1 MLAQTPFTEYDIRIM
16 FKTLSRHRNKFF
28 MLAAL
33 GIASAFC
40 VAMLV
45 ARFWRMN
52 NSHYGFMLWNLFLAW
67 IPLLCSI
74 IAFRFYERKV
84 FSYVIFL
91 LLAFSWLLFF
101 PNSPYLVTDLIHLR
115 SISSDIWWYDV
126 IMFAAFA
133 WTGFFMGFVS
143 LQWMQDWIA
152 NLFGKVISWMFAIA
166 ALGLSAFG
174 VYLGRFLRW
183 NSWDI
188 FFEPIS
194 LLSDVWQ
201 RIRHPLQYSPT
212 MLFTVLLAG
221 FLFCAYLML
230 VAYTQLRQEGVEVD

>member
-1 MLAQTPFTEYDIRIM
+1 
-16 FKTLSRHRNKFF
+16 
-28 MLAAL
+28 
-33 GIASAFC
+33 
-40 VAMLV
+40 
-45 ARFWRMN
+45 
-52 NSHYGFMLWNLFLAW
+52 
-67 IPLLCSI
+67 
-74 IAFRFYERKV
+74 
-84 FSYVIFL
+84 
-91 LLAFSWLLFF
+91 
-101 PNSPYLVTDLIHLR
+101 
-115 SISSDIWWYDV
+115 
-126 IMFAAFA
+126 
-133 WTGFFMGFVS
+133 MGFVS

-152 NLFGKVISWMFAIA
+152 NLFGKVMSWMFAIA

-201 RIRHPLQYSPT
+201 RIRHPFQYSPT

-230 VAYTQLRQEGVEVD
+230 TAYMQMNQVEVD